1 MLLLSF
7 LKTSTKGK
15 KGLASTNVKLMNPII
30 KYNMK
35 NLLNV
40 CLYPR
45 IVNSIANIS
54 LSSKELLHS
63 VYFIP
68 VWMRTIIE
76 NFFVLLYISH
86 SNIYSN
92 IVFKLELQDFD

>member
-1 MLLLSF
+1 MLSLDLTSPHLQVSNDINHQELNLTTVLMLLLSF

-68 VWMRTIIE
+68 V
-76 NFFVLLYISH
+76 
-86 SNIYSN
+86 
-92 IVFKLELQDFD
+92 